1 MQYLTASLEDYL
13 EMIYILKQSGSAVGI
28 TNIANAFLISKP
40 SVNKAIG
47 TLKTKGYVAQEKYG
61 KIDLT
66 EEGLKEAK
74 SIYGRHTTL
83 NRFLTEILGVNAK
96 TAEIDACKLEHILSK
111 ETLVKIE
118 CFLKNHN
125 INKENSEEKIELSEK

>member
-13 EMIYILKQSGSAVGI
+13 EMIYILKQSGGAAGI

-40 SVNKAIG
+40 SVSKAVN
-47 TLKTKGYVAQEKYG
+47 TLKAKGYVVQEKYG

-66 EEGLKEAK
+66 EKGLEEAK

-83 NRFLTEILGVNAK
+83 NKFLTEVLKVDSRV
-96 TAEIDACKLEHILSK
+96 AEIDACKLEHILSK
-111 ETLVKIE
+111 ETLGKIE
-118 CFLKNHN
+118 EFLKN
-125 INKENSEEKIELSEK
+125 NKNTVSEEKVELSKK